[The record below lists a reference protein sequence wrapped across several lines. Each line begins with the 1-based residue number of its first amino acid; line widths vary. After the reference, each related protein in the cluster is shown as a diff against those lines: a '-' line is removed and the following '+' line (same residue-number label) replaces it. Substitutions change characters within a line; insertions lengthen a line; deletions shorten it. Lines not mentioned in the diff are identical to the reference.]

1 VLRKPRRDGAERK
14 VKPKASMKDLNQVL
28 LDQAAGGAVY
38 FASPYHCQAP
48 GRRPARRSRP
58 PTPCSR
64 HWRRDEAEKALKTSI
79 RAGRVSEKWNDDF
92 PRWVWY
98 RDGDGTLYEARS
110 ELKTPER
117 YHAYPVERHQVP
129 RDIQW

>member
-1 VLRKPRRDGAERK
+1 VLRKPRRDGLDRK
-14 VKPKASMKDLNQVL
+14 VKPKGSMKDLNQVL
-28 LDQAAGGAVY
+28 LDRAADGAIY
-38 FASPYHCQAP
+38 FASPYHCPEP
-48 GRRPARRSRP
+48 GRRPARRSQP
-58 PTPCSR
+58 PTPCLR
-64 HWRRDEAEKALKTSI
+64 HWRRDEAERALKRSI
-79 RAGRVSEKWNDDF
+79 RAGRVSEIWNDDF

-110 ELKTPER
+110 EPKTPER